1 MAQES
6 HRKAQDVAEKPGKN
20 RRGRRICRESAEDCG
35 FQAHYLAAVGRLQQ
49 SHAGVEENSRIT
61 FGEGD
66 VGWHSSIY

>member
-1 MAQES
+1 
-6 HRKAQDVAEKPGKN
+6 
-20 RRGRRICRESAEDCG
+20 
-35 FQAHYLAAVGRLQQ
+35 LAAVGRLQQ